1 MDDMYLIFTN
11 GKYLE
16 RQDYTY
22 KNNGSR
28 SPTLEETEWEDGAKR
43 GKNSQKNNIDFK
55 KCLPKMLGKLEVIH
69 RYPHKWVNYFLHN
82 VTVFLWSLIQG
93 ILRGLIQIVLGVNQG
108 DNLYPT
114 IFNVLVEE
122 VVRHWILLVAGS
134 AGEKYG

>member
-16 RQDYTY
+16 RQNYTY

-69 RYPHKWVNYFLHN
+69 RYPHKWVNYFLHK
-82 VTVFLWSLIQG
+82 VTGTRWWV
-93 ILRGLIQIVLGVNQG
+93 VQG
-108 DNLYPT
+108 DTTGLNSNCFGGKP
-114 IFNVLVEE
+114 
-122 VVRHWILLVAGS
+122 G
-134 AGEKYG
+134 G